1 MFPSGPPRPKG
12 MGFSGFAVQAKK
24 PKEHV
29 LQPAATTKL
38 KLSGLVSRSKELF
51 KPDEP
56 KESEMYNPFEPTTEP
71 LEEPTRPKADK
82 GQKPKKK
89 RKS

>member
-24 PKEHV
+24 PKENV
-29 LQPAATTKL
+29 LSKPATTKL
-38 KLSGLVSRSKELF
+38 SGIVSQSKELF

-71 LEEPTRPKADK
+71 LEEPRPKADK
-82 GQKPKKK
+82 GQKSKKK